1 MKMSTSIQESK
12 SSTWSS
18 TWSFPLPQLGS
29 ASGWKPAAEKGK
41 WLLALV
47 LGGTWLLCF
56 STCQLISDL
65 YTVRVDKM
73 KENIFNHNL
82 LSLSGLGRYL
92 ILLCV
97 CGGRGVFLC
106 TWVENSISEDHFP
119 ENLLALPLVSLLW
132 LVVPMIITWDLS
144 LTSRIHILAAG
155 DTLLTQVDGLNRTQE
170 NLTLPLS
177 LLWGPPMVHSS
188 PQQTLGI
195 QTSFL

>member
-97 CGGRGVFLC
+97 CVGGVFVHLGWEFHLWRPFSWKSLGPTTC
-106 TWVENSISEDHFP
+106 ISTLTCCANDYYMRPFL
-119 ENLLALPLVSLLW
+119 NL
-132 LVVPMIITWDLS
+132 
-144 LTSRIHILAAG
+144 
-155 DTLLTQVDGLNRTQE
+155 
-170 NLTLPLS
+170 
-177 LLWGPPMVHSS
+177 
-188 PQQTLGI
+188 
-195 QTSFL
+195 